1 MPPVQIG
8 VTPVKTTNSKHPYNP
23 VKARRGIIFIK
34 HIPHGF
40 YEEQLKSYFEQFGAV
55 TRTRVA
61 RSERSGKSKGYAFVE
76 FRVPEV
82 AKIAAET
89 MDNYL
94 MFKQVLKTAYIAPED
109 QKYNYFRQT
118 VRTVSEAD
126 GTERLVTPQTVRTA
140 KAVKKMNTMPTKRQH
155 DNRVERALY
164 K

>member
-1 MPPVQIG
+1 MQ
-8 VTPVKTTNSKHPYNP
+8 TTSTKTKHPYNP
-23 VKARRGIIFIK
+23 VKSNRGIVFIK

-40 YEEQLKSYFEQFGAV
+40 YEEQLKAYFEQFGAV

-61 RSERSGKSKGYAFVE
+61 RSDRSGRSKGYAFVE

-82 AKIAAET
+82 AQIAAET

-94 MFKQVLKTAYIAPED
+94 MFKQVLKTAYIPPDE

-118 VRTVSEAD
+118 VHRVPKAD
-126 GTERLVTPQTVRTA
+126 GTEKLVTPHTIRTA
-140 KAVKKMNTMPTKRQH
+140 KAVKKMNTMPTKKQH
-155 DNRVERALY
+155 ANRVERALY

>member
-1 MPPVQIG
+1 M
-8 VTPVKTTNSKHPYNP
+8 KTAPKSKHPYNP
-23 VKARRGIIFIK
+23 VKSNRGIVFIK

-40 YEEQLKSYFEQFGAV
+40 YEDQLKGYFEQFGAV

-61 RSERSGKSKGYAFVE
+61 RSDKTGRSKGYAFVE

-94 MFKQVLKTAYIAPED
+94 MFKQVLKTAYIPPEE

-118 VRTVSEAD
+118 VRTVTEED
-126 GTERLVTPQTVRTA
+126 GTQRLVTPNTQRTA
-140 KAVKKMNTMPTKRQH
+140 RAVKKMNTMPTKKQH
-155 DNRVERALY
+155 ENRVQRALY